1 MCLLSDTRQF
11 KTILCPEVMTNLAKR
26 IHLQEQTLQ
35 MISPMNGIQNK
46 SSTEEVNQRLAEQD
60 SELAPGYVLGDDH
73 LQSAAFLA
81 KSLSDGNRLRI
92 LVLISNGR
100 KSVSAIVEELELSQ
114 PLVSHHLKELKR
126 SLLVKVEREGPFIY
140 YELADARILNVLQ
153 TLSDVATDLLSNRKL
168 L

>member
-1 MCLLSDTRQF
+1 MMVS
-11 KTILCPEVMTNLAKR
+11 AKKKM
-26 IHLQEQTLQ
+26 E
-35 MISPMNGIQNK
+35 NK
-46 SSTEEVNQRLAEQD
+46 SSNDDVGRNMAVRNGGFLARC
-60 SELAPGYVLGDDH
+60 ELTNNH

-92 LVLISNGR
+92 LVLISNGK

-126 SLLVKVEREGPFIY
+126 SLMVTVEREGPFAY

-153 TLSDVATDLLSNRKL
+153 TLSDVATDLLTGRKL
-168 L
+168 F